1 MKRTRNRRKALR
13 TFPKKSPQFQGV
25 STMSKHDQLQAALE
39 HLSQAIP
46 GLKGSLLGTLDG
58 MPIVQAI
65 NDQSVDP
72 ARVAA
77 MAATAIGVSRRI
89 TESLRT
95 GQVREMS
102 LLATEGRIFIY
113 LVGTK
118 ACLALI
124 AQQETNVGLIQIE
137 TSDTVEQLAS
147 IL

>member
-1 MKRTRNRRKALR
+1 
-13 TFPKKSPQFQGV
+13 
-25 STMSKHDQLQAALE
+25 MSKHEQLQSALE
-39 HLSQAIP
+39 RLNQAIP
-46 GLKGSLLGTLDG
+46 GMKGSLLGTLDG
-58 MPIVQAI
+58 MPIAQAI
-65 NDQSVDP
+65 SDQSVDP

-95 GQVREMS
+95 GQVLEMS
-102 LLATEGRIFIY
+102 LLASEGRIFIY

-124 AQQETNVGLIQIE
+124 APKDSNVGLIKIE
-137 TSDTVEQLAS
+137 TSDTVEQLAN